1 MCVCVCVCACARAH
15 AREQL
20 KKQVLTVQ
28 YMASLNKI
36 VANILGYDGSVEA
49 PFPKADRNALADLFQ
64 RCSVVQHS
72 VFKDNEWTLGPRR
85 EPCGANTTLEMVDK
99 KGAMS
104 ATIVF
109 EWYWRNDEDEV
120 SSPARCC
127 SGRHSVR
134 RRTPGRVHTH
144 THAHART
151 HTQAQVG
158 GKAARGTQKLQSAA
172 CCNAVG
178 HPRRVAR
185 ASALD
190 TSEERD
196 ASEERDTSARP
207 PRVVCVSARRRV
219 RDSRARPRRHG
230 GRRGKQ
236 ARGGRHRRR
245 VLGASTCGGGWPR
258 RAQGACS
265 SAASAMSY
273 SSIGRRRQRVAR
285 RGFGEAGWQCPRRA
299 RRGKRHGLPHGRL
312 VRLDARQRGGARV
325 RGRCR
330 LAPARRGAPATRVFY
345 AGSEGGSWRTTGTA
359 RRPTRRRRR
368 RRRRESA
375 RAPEL

>member
-1 MCVCVCVCACARAH
+1 MSRAESDGESSSDGGGEGDVEGAVQQALNALTGLDEPDDLEAAMHEASDASKLPAPRAPPLARAQQRESCAVRSPDRRGLAVYVCVCLCVCTRARAH

-151 HTQAQVG
+151 HTH
-158 GKAARGTQKLQSAA
+158 THTHTHT
-172 CCNAVG
+172 N
-178 HPRRVAR
+178 
-185 ASALD
+185 
-190 TSEERD
+190 
-196 ASEERDTSARP
+196 
-207 PRVVCVSARRRV
+207 ARR
-219 RDSRARPRRHG
+219 DSS
-230 GRRGKQ
+230 K
-236 ARGGRHRRR
+236 
-245 VLGASTCGGGWPR
+245 
-258 RAQGACS
+258 
-265 SAASAMSY
+265 
-273 SSIGRRRQRVAR
+273 
-285 RGFGEAGWQCPRRA
+285 
-299 RRGKRHGLPHGRL
+299 
-312 VRLDARQRGGARV
+312 
-325 RGRCR
+325 
-330 LAPARRGAPATRVFY
+330 
-345 AGSEGGSWRTTGTA
+345 TT
-359 RRPTRRRRR
+359 
-368 RRRRESA
+368 
-375 RAPEL
+375 L